1 MMKIIPVILLLA
13 CSMSCMDVDLF
24 DFNDYDIGCHE
35 LSGRYVADSG
45 DYPDII
51 EIRDDGTYSHTY
63 HLYPNTPEITT
74 QGSWS
79 CQIRDGK
86 TDITFRNFLFGT
98 DFDMSE
104 EKPLRETVRSYTTN
118 VHIHRGTVRICLPHD
133 YYSYWVKQ

>member
-1 MMKIIPVILLLA
+1 MMKIIVAILVSV
-13 CSMSCMDVDLF
+13 CFISCMDVDLF

-51 EIRDDGTYSHTY
+51 EIRNDGTYSHTY
-63 HLYPNTPEITT
+63 HLYPDTPEITT

-79 CQIRDGK
+79 CQRRDGK
-86 TDITFRNFLFGT
+86 TYITFGEFVLGT
-98 DFDMSE
+98 DFDMSQK
-104 EKPLRETVRSYTTN
+104 KPLRESPGFYTTD

>member
-1 MMKIIPVILLLA
+1 MIKTITVILPLA
-13 CSMSCMDVDLF
+13 FFMSCMDVDLF

-51 EIRDDGTYSHTY
+51 EIRDDGTYSHTF

-79 CQIRDGK
+79 CRRRNGK
-86 TDITFRNFLFGT
+86 TLITFGDFLFGK
-98 DFDMSE
+98 DFDMGE
-104 EKPLRETVRSYTTN
+104 EKPYRERSVFYTTN